1 MSTSRL
7 LSFYVDPETRDITF
21 DGRHQMRM
29 VTDLEARRQRVRLRL
44 STHTRE
50 WFLDVL
56 LGVPWLELV
65 EKGTSKERIRA
76 EVLKALMADDEI
88 LRVEEL
94 HIGDLGPD
102 RVLRIEFVARLR
114 DGERLADRVEVP
126 L

>member
-7 LSFYVDPETRDITF
+7 LSVYVDPETRDIAF

-56 LGVPWLELV
+56 LGVPWLQLV

-102 RVLRIEFVARLR
+102 RVLPIEFVARLR

>member
-56 LGVPWLELV
+56 LGVPWLQLV

-102 RVLRIEFVARLR
+102 RVLPIEFVARLR

>member
-88 LRVEEL
+88 LRMEEL